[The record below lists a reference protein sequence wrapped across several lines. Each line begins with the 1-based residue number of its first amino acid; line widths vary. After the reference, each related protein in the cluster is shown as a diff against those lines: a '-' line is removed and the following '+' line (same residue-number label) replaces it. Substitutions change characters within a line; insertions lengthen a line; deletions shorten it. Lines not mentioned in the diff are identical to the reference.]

1 MYYLYM
7 SKIFIHLALIRHKTY
22 TIFKRGML
30 IKRVLL
36 YLMIFSSVTVSGVW
50 AEQLTGIRLDEGVN
64 QIAVSVVNRLDR
76 DIAGLTIKTDQRMK
90 SSVI

>member
-1 MYYLYM
+1 
-7 SKIFIHLALIRHKTY
+7 
-22 TIFKRGML
+22 ML